1 MEVIK
6 IGDVTYSRTKIKN
19 NIIKT
24 YRQKTKSE
32 LNDWYQEA
40 HDFGIEVSE
49 MFDNVSKRQVL
60 GIISALSPLK
70 EWNKNKELAVDLI
83 LTGNAGHMKRNVQKA
98 RDILALKTA
107 GIHCNHDEFLGY
119 NDAITID
126 FKIRQIL
133 NGKKTKKFYTNMAYP
148 RGTGVTVDRHAIAIA
163 IGRTAT
169 NKEQA
174 ISKEVYTFIEKCYI
188 MVAET
193 LNLDPLHLQSIT
205 WQTWKRVKAG

>member
-24 YRQKTKSE
+24 YNKKTESE

-49 MFDNVSKRQVL
+49 MFDSVSKRQVL

-83 LTGNAGHMKRNVQKA
+83 STGNAGHMKRNVQKA
-98 RDILALKTA
+98 RDILALKGS
-107 GIHCNHDEFLGY
+107 GIYCNHDEFLNY
-119 NDAITID
+119 NDAMVFD
-126 FKIRQIL
+126 FKIRKIL
-133 NGKKTKKFYTNMAYP
+133 NGEKTKAFYTNMTYP
-148 RGTGVTVDRHAIAIA
+148 SGKGVTVDRHAIAIA

-169 NKEQA
+169 DKEQS
-174 ISKEVYTFIEKCYI
+174 ISKQVYTFIENCYI
-188 MVAET
+188 MTSET
-193 LNLDPLHLQSIT
+193 LNLAPLHLQSIT
-205 WQTWKRVKAG
+205 WQTWKRIKTV